1 MNWRLTLLSLPLSF
15 AINAAEQG
23 VIQKPELQFYIVP
36 SSTISNMEKASATAS
51 DYATPPGGWFINPS
65 NEPTF
70 HYETSTIKKRSS
82 APTPFV
88 TPVKK
93 TLPCTSETEGK
104 TKTQNEPTFIK
115 VFQK

>member
-1 MNWRLTLLSLPLSF
+1 MNWRLTLLLPPLSF

-36 SSTISNMEKASATAS
+36 SSTISSMEKASATAS

-70 HYETSTIKKRSS
+70 HYETPAIKKRPP
-82 APTPFV
+82 APTPFI

-93 TLPCTSETEGK
+93 SLPCASETEGK
-104 TKTQNEPTFIK
+104 VETRSEPTFIK
-115 VFQK
+115 VFHK